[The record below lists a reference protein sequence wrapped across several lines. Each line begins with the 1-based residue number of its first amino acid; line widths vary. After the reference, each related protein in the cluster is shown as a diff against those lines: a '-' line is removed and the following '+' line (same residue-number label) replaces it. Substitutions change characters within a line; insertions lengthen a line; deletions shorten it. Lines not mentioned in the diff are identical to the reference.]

1 MKFIRKIKDK
11 KGSVLME
18 AIVGI
23 SLVTIGILGIISFLT
38 RSSGFYN
45 SAVNNLKATYL
56 AAEGI
61 EVVKNI
67 IDTKYVTGG
76 NKWDPPSIGWYYLDY
91 GTTAGSFSSIP
102 VPPPP
107 SAAQF
112 VKFTPATGIYGN
124 QGDVDTIFR
133 RIVNI
138 KDLTSYR
145 RDVLS
150 YVSWTENGS
159 QKQVLLEDHFYDW
172 RPKI

>member
-1 MKFIRKIKDK
+1 MKFIRKIKEK
-11 KGSVLME
+11 RGSVLIE

-38 RSSGFYN
+38 NSSRFYN

-61 EVVKNI
+61 EVVKNV

-76 NKWDPPSIGWYYLDY
+76 DRWNPPSPGWYYLDY
-91 GTTAGSFSSIP
+91 GTTAGSFSSVP
-102 VPPPP
+102 VPPSP
-107 SAAQF
+107 SAAEF
-112 VKFTPATGIYGN
+112 VKFDSSSGIYGR
-124 QGDVDTIFR
+124 QAGIETIFR

-138 KDLTSYR
+138 RDVGYL
-145 RDVLS
+145 DVLS

-159 QKQVLLEDHFYDW
+159 QKQVLLEDHFYNW